1 MTEEL
6 EYQEGIYPGTRK
18 ELLQILEKELSPK
31 RFRHVLGVEQAAI
44 HLARKNGA
52 DVEKASIAG
61 LLHDYA
67 KERSPKE
74 FKAKIKEHHMDP
86 DLLNWGNF
94 IWHGVV
100 GAEIVRDEL
109 NIQDE
114 EILNTIRRHTV
125 GAVNMTTLDKIVYV
139 ADFIEAGRDFPGVDL
154 ARAVAESSLDQAV
167 IFETKH
173 TIEYLMSQDNAVYPE
188 AILTYNR
195 WVAGRK

>member
-1 MTEEL
+1 
-6 EYQEGIYPGTRK
+6 
-18 ELLQILEKELSPK
+18 
-31 RFRHVLGVEQAAI
+31 
-44 HLARKNGA
+44 
-52 DVEKASIAG
+52 
-61 LLHDYA
+61 
-67 KERSPKE
+67 
-74 FKAKIKEHHMDP
+74 MDP

-109 NIQDE
+109 NIKDE
-114 EILNTIRRHTV
+114 EILNAIRRHTV
-125 GAVNMTTLDKIVYV
+125 GAVDMTTLDKIVYV